1 MSTTKDIKRQQRI
14 SMLRKRF
21 QMSMA
26 DKPEEL
32 ANAKKLKVD
41 DPSLIL

>member
-1 MSTTKDIKRQQRI
+1 VSTTKDIKRQQRI
-14 SMLRKRF
+14 SMLRAMF

-26 DKPEEL
+26 DKQEEL
-32 ANAKKLKVD
+32 ANAKKLEID